1 MDPNTPKTFN
11 SVEDFYKFLQN
22 KQISKKEI
30 EDNILE
36 NYLAIATKNKT
47 VTKAAAAVTAATAAA
62 MVATRRQR
70 QWQLRS
76 CSGRVAVV
84 EQQPQHLQQHSG

>member
-30 EDNILE
+30 EDNILD

-47 VTKAAAAVTAATAAA
+47 PLVKEI
-62 MVATRRQR
+62 
-70 QWQLRS
+70 
-76 CSGRVAVV
+76 C
-84 EQQPQHLQQHSG
+84 